1 MNHDPTVNAKQL
13 AKIEQNDKTVFYD
26 TPGGVTE
33 MPTPAEIKKMT
44 KKTRKFMP
52 EKDEPLSTKNE
63 DIEINSRP
71 RSF

>member
-1 MNHDPTVNAKQL
+1 
-13 AKIEQNDKTVFYD
+13 
-26 TPGGVTE
+26 